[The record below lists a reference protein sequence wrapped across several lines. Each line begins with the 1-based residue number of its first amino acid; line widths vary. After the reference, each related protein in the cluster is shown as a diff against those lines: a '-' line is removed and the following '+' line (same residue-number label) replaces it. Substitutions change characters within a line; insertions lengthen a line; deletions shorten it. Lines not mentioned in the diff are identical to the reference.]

1 MSEIRS
7 ALLALAV
14 GMLALATPAAGAREA
29 LGAFGDWAAF
39 RDPGNDHKC
48 YVVTAPNQTRA
59 SAQNIKRGQAA
70 LSIGIWPGRS
80 GAQVHAATG
89 FGIDPSKPVILKIGS
104 RSFTLLPEGESAW
117 AENAAADEAIIS
129 ALRGGTTAEVTGT
142 SARGTQ
148 VTDRYSLKGISAA
161 LDAARS
167 ACSGK
172 NAG

>member
-1 MSEIRS
+1 MSEIRT

-14 GMLALATPAAGAREA
+14 GMLALATPAAGARET

-39 RDPGNDHKC
+39 REPDNDRKC

-70 LSIGIWPGRS
+70 LSIGIWPGRNT
-80 GAQVHAATG
+80 AQVHAATG
-89 FGIDPSKPVILKIGS
+89 FGINPAKPVTLKIGS

-117 AENAAADEAIIS
+117 AENASADEAIID
-129 ALRGGTTAEVTGT
+129 ALRKGTVAEVT
-142 SARGTQ
+142 SISQRGTQ